1 MKKQQMFLPALLSV
15 VGLVVWILVS
25 QVAHQKEA
33 WDSSYY
39 FTIGLPV
46 MFAAS
51 AVAGY
56 IEPKRPWRWGLFV
69 FLLQPVALFI
79 QSQEGPLVVVGLFFF
94 LLFAAVAV
102 GFAYIGSIIR
112 RTAEQVKRD
121 ARETGKKI

>member
-1 MKKQQMFLPALLSV
+1 MKKQQIFLPALLSV

-46 MFAAS
+46 IFAAS

-56 IEPKRPWRWGLFV
+56 IEPKRPWRWGLFI
-69 FLLQPVALFI
+69 FLLQPVALFYTEPGRTI
-79 QSQEGPLVVVGLFFF
+79 GCCGTFLFSAVCGSGSGLC
-94 LLFAAVAV
+94 LYRQNYPPD
-102 GFAYIGSIIR
+102 G
-112 RTAEQVKRD
+112 
-121 ARETGKKI
+121 